1 MKSQKTSVCSF
12 SPAVGSD
19 RIPGLGFETLAK
31 LVWIQTGQVIY
42 LARPQRSESV
52 PGEQSSDSVRE
63 TMVNPR
69 GVSTDYTSMANDD
82 LILIEADNILN
93 KTLA

>member
-1 MKSQKTSVCSF
+1 
-12 SPAVGSD
+12 
-19 RIPGLGFETLAK
+19 
-31 LVWIQTGQVIY
+31 
-42 LARPQRSESV
+42 
-52 PGEQSSDSVRE
+52 
-63 TMVNPR
+63 MVNPR